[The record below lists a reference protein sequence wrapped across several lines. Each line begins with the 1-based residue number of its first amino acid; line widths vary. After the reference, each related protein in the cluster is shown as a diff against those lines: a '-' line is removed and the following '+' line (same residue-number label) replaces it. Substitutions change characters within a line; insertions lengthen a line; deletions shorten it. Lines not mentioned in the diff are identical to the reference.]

1 MMPNLLMMIC
11 ARIQS
16 GFPDVSLDTPDH
28 ARRPMHEEFTLYRPS
43 LASNVAQES

>member
-16 GFPDVSLDTPDH
+16 GFPDVSRDTPDH
-28 ARRPMHEEFTLYRPS
+28 ARRLMCTEFTLYQPV